1 MQGKPPLQNPFQHRL
16 RLTHSLEQS
25 KAQLQTVLPIA
36 SIAAADSRE
45 PWWRHHDN
53 PCIGALVIHASVLAP
68 MRLAINM
75 QNDLTVVVIYA
86 GILNVEQGAWQLSCS
101 NQELLI
107 LPGAAWRCESSSC
120 SLVII
125 HLERERLQ
133 RVAMTMAEQ
142 RSLPEGWRQRL
153 EPQEPWQ
160 PDDSSASQAL
170 HASLREVL
178 TMAGRLIEQ
187 NEALLEHL
195 ELDLLIYRLLVALVV
210 PELRES
216 DSLGR
221 LRSRRR
227 EGGDR
232 FEELIAYLEE
242 HLHEPLS
249 LHQLEAMSHYSR
261 RALQYAFLERLGCS
275 PTQWIRTM
283 RLERARRWLQQPQP
297 GETVTR
303 IAQACGYR
311 SMNLFSMD
319 FQQRFHVKPSELL
332 RESLGKQPP
341 QRLPDPSSIP
351 NQSTGLNQ
359 LEHLGP

>member
-1 MQGKPPLQNPFQHRL
+1 MQGQTPLQNPFQHRL
-16 RLTHSLEQS
+16 RLTNSLEQS
-25 KAQLQTVLPIA
+25 KALLQSVLPIA
-36 SIAAADSRE
+36 SIAAADNSQ
-45 PWWRHHDN
+45 PWWHHHDN
-53 PCIGALVIHASVLAP
+53 LCIGALVSNASVLAP

-75 QNDLTVVVIYA
+75 QDDLTAVVIYA
-86 GILNVEQGAWQLSCS
+86 GIVNVEQGDCQLSCS
-101 NQELLI
+101 DQELLI
-107 LPGAAWRCESSSC
+107 LPGAAWCLESSSC
-120 SLVII
+120 SVVML
-125 HLERERLQ
+125 HLERKRLQ
-133 RVAMTMAEQ
+133 RVAMAMAEQ
-142 RSLPEGWRQRL
+142 RSLPESWRERL
-153 EPQEPWQ
+153 EPRRPWQ
-160 PDDSSASQAL
+160 PDNSSASQEL

-178 TMAGRLIEQ
+178 VMASRLIEQ
-187 NEALLEHL
+187 SEALLERL
-195 ELDLLIYRLLVALVV
+195 ELDLLIYRLLAALVV

-249 LHQLEAMSHYSR
+249 LHQLEARSHYSR

-283 RLERARRWLQQPQP
+283 RLERARRWLQKPQP

-311 SMNLFSMD
+311 SLNLFAMD

-341 QRLPDPSSIP
+341 PLLPVPPLDPEP
-351 NQSTGLNQ
+351 LN
-359 LEHLGP
+359 EA

>member
-1 MQGKPPLQNPFQHRL
+1 MQGQPPLQNPFHHLL
-16 RLTHSLEQS
+16 RLTNSLEQS
-25 KAQLQTVLPIA
+25 KASLQTVLSIA
-36 SIAAADSRE
+36 SIAAADSSQ
-45 PWWRHHDN
+45 PWWHHHDN
-53 PCIGALVIHASVLAP
+53 PCIGALVSHASVLAP
-68 MRLAINM
+68 MRLEVNM
-75 QNDLTVVVIYA
+75 QADLTAIVIYA
-86 GILNVEQGAWQLSCS
+86 GILNVEQGDCQLSCS

-107 LPGAAWRCESSSC
+107 LPGAAWRLESSSC
-120 SLVII
+120 SLVML
-125 HLERERLQ
+125 HLERKRLQ
-133 RVAMTMAEQ
+133 QLAMAMAEQ
-142 RSLPEGWRQRL
+142 RSLPEDWRKRL
-153 EPQEPWQ
+153 ELQEPWQ
-160 PDDSSASQAL
+160 PDNSSASQAL

-178 TMAGRLIEQ
+178 AMASRLIEQ
-187 NEALLEHL
+187 GEALLERL
-195 ELDLLIYRLLVALVV
+195 ELDLLIYRLLAALVV
-210 PELRES
+210 PELREN

-283 RLERARRWLQQPQP
+283 RLERARRWLQEPQP

-303 IAQACGYR
+303 ISQACGYR
-311 SMNLFSMD
+311 SLNLFAMD

-341 QRLPDPSSIP
+341 QQLPEPPPDPGP
-351 NQSTGLNQ
+351 LN
-359 LEHLGP
+359 GA

>member
-1 MQGKPPLQNPFQHRL
+1 MQGQSPLHNPFQQRL
-16 RLTHSLEQS
+16 RLTNSLELS
-25 KAQLQTVLPIA
+25 KASLQSVLPIV
-36 SIAAADSRE
+36 SIAAADRTQS
-45 PWWRHHDN
+45 WWHYHDN
-53 PCIGALVIHASVLAP
+53 PCIGALVSNASVLAP
-68 MRLAINM
+68 MRLAVNM
-75 QNDLTVVVIYA
+75 QADLTAIVIYA
-86 GILNVEQGAWQLSCS
+86 GILNVEQGDCQLSCS

-107 LPGAAWRCESSSC
+107 LPGAAWRLESSSC
-120 SLVII
+120 SLVML
-125 HLERERLQ
+125 HLERKRLQ
-133 RVAMTMAEQ
+133 QVAMAMAEQ
-142 RSLPEGWRQRL
+142 RSLPEGWRERL
-153 EPQEPWQ
+153 EPQGPWQ
-160 PDDSSASQAL
+160 PDNSSASQAL

-178 TMAGRLIEQ
+178 AMASRVIEQ
-187 NEALLEHL
+187 GEALLERL
-195 ELDLLIYRLLVALVV
+195 ELDLLIYRLLAALVV
-210 PELRES
+210 PELREN

-283 RLERARRWLQQPQP
+283 RLERARRWLQEPQP

-311 SMNLFSMD
+311 SLNLFAMD

-332 RESLGKQPP
+332 RESLGKQPRQQLP
-341 QRLPDPSSIP
+341 EPPPDPGP
-351 NQSTGLNQ
+351 LN
-359 LEHLGP
+359 GA

>member
-1 MQGKPPLQNPFQHRL
+1 MPGQPPLPNPFQQRL
-16 RLTHSLEQS
+16 RLTNSLEQS
-25 KAQLQTVLPIA
+25 KASLQTVLPIA
-36 SIAAADSRE
+36 SIAAAVSTE
-45 PWWRHHDN
+45 PWWHYHDN
-53 PCIGALVIHASVLAP
+53 PSIGALASHASVLAP

-75 QNDLTVVVIYA
+75 QNDLTAILIYA
-86 GILNVEQGAWQLSCS
+86 GILNVEQGACQLSCS
-101 NQELLI
+101 DQELLI
-107 LPGAAWRCESSSC
+107 LPGAAWSCESSSC
-120 SLVII
+120 SLVIL
-125 HLERERLQ
+125 HLQRERLQ
-133 RVAMTMAEQ
+133 RVAMAMGEQ
-142 RSLPEGWRQRL
+142 RTLPESWRACL
-153 EPQEPWQ
+153 EPRGPWK

-170 HASLREVL
+170 LTSLREVL
-178 TMAGRLIEQ
+178 AMASQLIGQ
-187 NEALLEHL
+187 SEALLERL
-195 ELDLLIYRLLVALVV
+195 ELDLLIYRLLAALVV

-216 DSLGR
+216 NSLDR
-221 LRSRRR
+221 LRSRQR

-249 LHQLEAMSHYSR
+249 LHQLEARSHYSR

-275 PTQWIRTM
+275 PTQWIRNM

-341 QRLPDPSSIP
+341 RSLPEARLDPGP
-351 NQSTGLNQ
+351 LN
-359 LEHLGP
+359 GA

>member
-1 MQGKPPLQNPFQHRL
+1 MQGQPPLQNPFQQRL

-25 KAQLQTVLPIA
+25 KTLLQAVLPIA
-36 SIAAADSRE
+36 SIAAANASE
-45 PWWRHHDN
+45 PWRHQHDN
-53 PCIGALVIHASVLAP
+53 PCIGALVINASVLAP
-68 MRLAINM
+68 MRLTINV
-75 QNDLTVVVIYA
+75 QDDLTAIVMYA
-86 GILNVEQGAWQLSCS
+86 GILNVEQGGWRLSCS
-101 NQELLI
+101 DQGLLI
-107 LPGAAWRCESSSC
+107 LPGAAWSCESSSC
-120 SLVII
+120 SLVIL

-133 RVAMTMAEQ
+133 RVAMAMAEQ
-142 RSLPEGWRQRL
+142 RSLPQSWRERL
-153 EPQEPWQ
+153 EPQGPWQ
-160 PDDSSASQAL
+160 PDDSSGSQAL

-178 TMAGRLIEQ
+178 AMASQLIEQ
-187 NEALLEHL
+187 SEALLERL
-195 ELDLLIYRLLVALVV
+195 ELDLLIYRLLAALMV

-221 LRSRRR
+221 LRSRQR

-283 RLERARRWLQQPQP
+283 RLERARRWLQEPQP

-311 SMNLFSMD
+311 SLNLFSMD

-341 QRLPDPSSIP
+341 QRLPEPEP
-351 NQSTGLNQ
+351 RPEPFNGV
-359 LEHLGP
+359 

>member
-1 MQGKPPLQNPFQHRL
+1 MQGQPPLQNPFQHRL
-16 RLTHSLEQS
+16 RLTNSLEQS
-25 KAQLQTVLPIA
+25 KASLQSVLPIA
-36 SIAAADSRE
+36 SIAAADNSQ
-45 PWWRHHDN
+45 PWWHHHDN
-53 PCIGALVIHASVLAP
+53 PCIGALVSHASVLAP

-75 QNDLTVVVIYA
+75 QSDLTAVVIYA
-86 GILNVEQGAWQLSCS
+86 GILNVEQGDRQLSCS

-107 LPGAAWRCESSSC
+107 LPGAAWRLESSSC
-120 SLVII
+120 SLVML
-125 HLERERLQ
+125 HLERKRLQ
-133 RVAMTMAEQ
+133 RVAMAMAEQ
-142 RSLPEGWRQRL
+142 RSLPEGWRERL
-153 EPQEPWQ
+153 ELQEPWQ
-160 PDDSSASQAL
+160 PDNSSASKAL

-178 TMAGRLIEQ
+178 AMASRLIEQ
-187 NEALLEHL
+187 SEALLERL
-195 ELDLLIYRLLVALVV
+195 ELDLLIYRLLAALVV
-210 PELRES
+210 PELREN

-283 RLERARRWLQQPQP
+283 RLERARRWLQEPQP

-311 SMNLFSMD
+311 SLNLFAMD

-341 QRLPDPSSIP
+341 QQLTEPRPDPGP
-351 NQSTGLNQ
+351 LN
-359 LEHLGP
+359 GA

>member
-1 MQGKPPLQNPFQHRL
+1 MQGQPPLQNPFQHRL
-16 RLTHSLEQS
+16 RFTNSLEQS
-25 KAQLQTVLPIA
+25 TASLQTVLPIA
-36 SIAAADSRE
+36 SIAALDNSQ
-45 PWWRHHDN
+45 PWWHHHDN
-53 PCIGALVIHASVLAP
+53 PCIGALVSHASVLAP

-75 QNDLTVVVIYA
+75 QDDLTAVVVYA
-86 GILNVEQGAWQLSCS
+86 GMINVEQGDCQLSCS
-101 NQELLI
+101 DQELLI
-107 LPGAAWRCESSSC
+107 LPGAAWRLESSSC
-120 SLVII
+120 SLVLL
-125 HLERERLQ
+125 HLERKRLQ
-133 RVAMTMAEQ
+133 RVAMAMAEQ
-142 RSLPEGWRQRL
+142 RSLPEGWRERL
-153 EPQEPWQ
+153 EPQGPWQ
-160 PDDSSASQAL
+160 PDNSNASRAL

-178 TMAGRLIEQ
+178 AMASRLIEQ
-187 NEALLEHL
+187 SEALLERL
-195 ELDLLIYRLLVALVV
+195 ELDLLIYRLLAALVV

-221 LRSRRR
+221 LRSRQR

-261 RALQYAFLERLGCS
+261 RSLQYAFLERLGCS

-283 RLERARRWLQQPQP
+283 RLERARRWLQEPQP

-311 SMNLFSMD
+311 SLNLFAMD

-332 RESLGKQPP
+332 RESLGKQPRQQLP
-341 QRLPDPSSIP
+341 EPPPDPGP
-351 NQSTGLNQ
+351 LN
-359 LEHLGP
+359 GA

>member
-1 MQGKPPLQNPFQHRL
+1 MQGQPPLPNPFQQRL
-16 RLTHSLEQS
+16 RLTNSLEQS
-25 KAQLQTVLPIA
+25 KASLQAVLPIA
-36 SIAAADSRE
+36 SIAATDSTE
-45 PWWRHHDN
+45 HWWHHHDN
-53 PCIGALVIHASVLAP
+53 PCIGALASHASVLAP

-75 QNDLTVVVIYA
+75 QNDLTVILIYA
-86 GILNVEQGAWQLSCS
+86 GILNVEQGACQLSCS
-101 NQELLI
+101 DQELLI
-107 LPGAAWRCESSSC
+107 LPGAAWSCESSSC
-120 SLVII
+120 SLVIL
-125 HLERERLQ
+125 HLQRERLQ
-133 RVAMTMAEQ
+133 RVAMAMGEQ
-142 RSLPEGWRQRL
+142 RSLPEGWRECL
-153 EPQEPWQ
+153 EPRRPWQ

-170 HASLREVL
+170 LTSLREVL
-178 TMAGRLIEQ
+178 AMASQLIGHS
-187 NEALLEHL
+187 EALLERL
-195 ELDLLIYRLLVALVV
+195 ELDLLIYRLLAALVV

-216 DSLGR
+216 NSLDR
-221 LRSRRR
+221 LRSRQR

-249 LHQLEAMSHYSR
+249 LHQLEARSHYSR

-275 PTQWIRTM
+275 PTQWIRNM

-341 QRLPDPSSIP
+341 QSLPEARLDPGP
-351 NQSTGLNQ
+351 LN
-359 LEHLGP
+359 GA

>member
-1 MQGKPPLQNPFQHRL
+1 MQGQSPLHNPFQQRL
-16 RLTHSLEQS
+16 RLINSLELS
-25 KAQLQTVLPIA
+25 KASLQSVLPIA
-36 SIAAADSRE
+36 SIAAADSTQS
-45 PWWRHHDN
+45 WWHYYDN
-53 PCIGALVIHASVLAP
+53 PCIGALVSNASVLAP
-68 MRLAINM
+68 MRMAINM
-75 QNDLTVVVIYA
+75 QADLTAVVIYA
-86 GILNVEQGAWQLSCS
+86 GILNLEQGDCQLSCS
-101 NQELLI
+101 DQELLI
-107 LPGAAWRCESSSC
+107 LPGAAWRLESSSC
-120 SLVII
+120 SLVML
-125 HLERERLQ
+125 HLERKRLQ
-133 RVAMTMAEQ
+133 QVAMAMAEQ
-142 RSLPEGWRQRL
+142 RSLPEGWRERL
-153 EPQEPWQ
+153 EPLGPWQ
-160 PDDSSASQAL
+160 PDNSSASKAL

-178 TMAGRLIEQ
+178 AMASRLIEQ
-187 NEALLEHL
+187 GEALLERL
-195 ELDLLIYRLLVALVV
+195 ELDLLIYRLLAALVV
-210 PELRES
+210 PELREN

-283 RLERARRWLQQPQP
+283 RLERARRWLQEPQP

-311 SMNLFSMD
+311 SLNLFAMD

-341 QRLPDPSSIP
+341 QQLTEPRPDPGP
-351 NQSTGLNQ
+351 LN
-359 LEHLGP
+359 GA

>member
-1 MQGKPPLQNPFQHRL
+1 MQGQPPLQNPFQQRL
-16 RLTHSLEQS
+16 RFTNSLEQS
-25 KAQLQTVLPIA
+25 KASLQAVLPIA
-36 SIAAADSRE
+36 SIAAADSTE
-45 PWWRHHDN
+45 PWWHHHDN
-53 PCIGALVIHASVLAP
+53 PCIGALASHASVLAP
-68 MRLAINM
+68 MRLTINL
-75 QNDLTVVVIYA
+75 QNDLTVILIYA
-86 GILNVEQGAWQLSCS
+86 GILNVKQGACQLSCS
-101 NQELLI
+101 DQELLI
-107 LPGAAWRCESSSC
+107 LPGAAWNCESSSC
-120 SLVII
+120 SLVIL
-125 HLERERLQ
+125 HLQRERLQ
-133 RVAMTMAEQ
+133 RVAMAMGEQ
-142 RSLPEGWRQRL
+142 RSLPEGWRERL
-153 EPQEPWQ
+153 EPRGPWQ
-160 PDDSSASQAL
+160 PDSSSASQAL
-170 HASLREVL
+170 LTSLREVL
-178 TMAGRLIEQ
+178 AMASQLIEQ
-187 NEALLEHL
+187 SEALLERL
-195 ELDLLIYRLLVALVV
+195 ELDLLIYRLLAALVV

-221 LRSRRR
+221 LRSRQR

-249 LHQLEAMSHYSR
+249 LHQLEARSHYSR

-275 PTQWIRTM
+275 PTQWIRNM

-341 QRLPDPSSIP
+341 QSLPEARLDPGP
-351 NQSTGLNQ
+351 LN
-359 LEHLGP
+359 GA